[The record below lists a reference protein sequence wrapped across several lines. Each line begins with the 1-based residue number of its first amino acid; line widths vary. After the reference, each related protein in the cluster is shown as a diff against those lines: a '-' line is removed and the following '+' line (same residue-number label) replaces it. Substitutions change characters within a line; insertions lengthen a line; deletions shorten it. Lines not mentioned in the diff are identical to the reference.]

1 MDFKQTENCAQNI
14 SILNPNRWYVI
25 NILPLVE
32 GVSVD
37 YHKKKK
43 YHPRRRRG

>member
-14 SILNPNRWYVI
+14 PILNPNRWYVI